1 MLTRIISAIIGG
13 PVLLAFILW
22 TGGPQPFP
30 GWPFALLVLGLT
42 FQALRELYDGCRT
55 GGYSPRDAVGYLGVA
70 LFWLAATPLLD
81 HQFLHLG
88 LTLLLMASLTWEAL
102 RRDRKPLKALP
113 ATWFGAFYVGWLF
126 PFAARLRIE
135 TPPAAFGWEA
145 PAWGA
150 FAGAGAWLV
159 LFVLLVTSAVDTG
172 AYLVGKSLGKHKLA
186 PEISPGKTWE
196 GSIGGFAAGVVVA
209 AALGLLLHLPLAF
222 ALAAGV
228 LIGLVSQLGDLSKS
242 AIKRE
247 IGIKDFGT
255 LIPGHGGVLDRFDSL
270 LFTAP
275 AVYWLIAFW
284 RP

>member
-1 MLTRIISAIIGG
+1 MLTRIVSAIIGG

-22 TGGPQPFP
+22 TGGDQPFL

-42 FQALRELYDGCRT
+42 LQALRELYDGCRT
-55 GGYSPRDAVGYLGVA
+55 AGYAPRDATGYLGVA
-70 LFWLAATPLLD
+70 LFWLAATPVFG
-81 HQFLHLG
+81 HQLFHLG
-88 LTLLLMASLTWEAL
+88 LTILLMASLAWEAL

-113 ATWFGAFYVGWLF
+113 VTWLGAFYVGWLF

-135 TPPAAFGWEA
+135 SPPAAFGWEM

-150 FAGAGAWLV
+150 FAGPGAWLV
-159 LFVLLVTSAVDTG
+159 LFTLLVTSAVDTG
-172 AYLVGKSLGKHKLA
+172 AYLVGKGIGKHKLA
-186 PEISPGKTWE
+186 PEVSPGKTWE
-196 GSIGGFAAGVVVA
+196 GSIGGFAAGVAVA
-209 AALGLLLHLPLAF
+209 APLGLLLNLPLAF

-275 AVYWLIAFW
+275 AVYWLISLW
-284 RP
+284 RA